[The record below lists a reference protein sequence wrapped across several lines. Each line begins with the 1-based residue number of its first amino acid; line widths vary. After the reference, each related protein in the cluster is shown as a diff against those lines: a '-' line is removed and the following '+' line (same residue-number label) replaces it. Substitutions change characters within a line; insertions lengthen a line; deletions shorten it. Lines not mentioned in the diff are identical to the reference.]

1 MERDPTNY
9 LVISEYVCM
18 CTEKVKGPSRREAK
32 LLKWLRRNRKLC
44 FHSCSQVHERFL
56 CPQVEETPWW
66 RRQYEASCEEEDG
79 GLHLV
84 HTLTLSLNN
93 RGFSLLSLIPS
104 GPENASPSQAVRAQ
118 LCLLAPFPSQPR
130 RVRRLNYSPSLGNS
144 QTKTSLGPLRTHSHQ
159 QHPSATQQGVMVK
172 PSGNRTPTRKQ
183 VIMFLSERLQRV
195 TCRRN
200 IILHYTCYKVPT
212 ILL

>member
-1 MERDPTNY
+1 
-9 LVISEYVCM
+9 M

-93 RGFSLLSLIPS
+93 RGFPFFLWSQVVLKMPPHPRPWEPNCVCWHHFPHSQGGSDGWTTAPAWATLRQRPALDHSGLTATSNTHQPHNRELWWSLQGTGLQQ
-104 GPENASPSQAVRAQ
+104 E
-118 LCLLAPFPSQPR
+118 
-130 RVRRLNYSPSLGNS
+130 
-144 QTKTSLGPLRTHSHQ
+144 TKW
-159 QHPSATQQGVMVK
+159 
-172 PSGNRTPTRKQ
+172 
-183 VIMFLSERLQRV
+183 
-195 TCRRN
+195 
-200 IILHYTCYKVPT
+200 
-212 ILL
+212 